1 MINMTL
7 YKREM
12 KGSLKILIL
21 FAVVITMY
29 VTIIISMYDPEMMA
43 TLDGFYE
50 VMPEL
55 MASIG
60 MSAGATSLIGFM
72 ISYLYGFILL
82 IFPMVFCILR
92 GNSLVAK
99 YTDKGSM
106 VTLLAAPIKRR
117 TIILTQIFV
126 LMSGILLLIIYVTGL
141 EIIIAQTIFP
151 GELIVS
157 DLLKLNT
164 ALLCL
169 HLFIGSIC
177 FLASCVFSDT
187 KYSIA
192 FGAGVSAFMYILQ
205 MLANAGEKADILKYF
220 TFFTLFDAN
229 GIIAGK
235 SGAIIGILVLL
246 LGTIGLSSVPN
257 GSIRKEGLSHT
268 WRDSPSGFGI
278 CDTAR

>member
-82 IFPMVFCILR
+82 IFPMVFC
-92 GNSLVAK
+92 
-99 YTDKGSM
+99 T
-106 VTLLAAPIKRR
+106 
-117 TIILTQIFV
+117 
-126 LMSGILLLIIYVTGL
+126 
-141 EIIIAQTIFP
+141 
-151 GELIVS
+151 
-157 DLLKLNT
+157 
-164 ALLCL
+164 
-169 HLFIGSIC
+169 
-177 FLASCVFSDT
+177 
-187 KYSIA
+187 
-192 FGAGVSAFMYILQ
+192 
-205 MLANAGEKADILKYF
+205 
-220 TFFTLFDAN
+220 
-229 GIIAGK
+229 
-235 SGAIIGILVLL
+235 
-246 LGTIGLSSVPN
+246 
-257 GSIRKEGLSHT
+257 
-268 WRDSPSGFGI
+268 
-278 CDTAR
+278 

>member
-21 FAVVITMY
+21 FAAVITMY

-99 YTDKGSM
+99 
-106 VTLLAAPIKRR
+106 
-117 TIILTQIFV
+117 
-126 LMSGILLLIIYVTGL
+126 
-141 EIIIAQTIFP
+141 
-151 GELIVS
+151 
-157 DLLKLNT
+157 
-164 ALLCL
+164 
-169 HLFIGSIC
+169 
-177 FLASCVFSDT
+177 
-187 KYSIA
+187 
-192 FGAGVSAFMYILQ
+192 
-205 MLANAGEKADILKYF
+205 
-220 TFFTLFDAN
+220 
-229 GIIAGK
+229 
-235 SGAIIGILVLL
+235 
-246 LGTIGLSSVPN
+246 
-257 GSIRKEGLSHT
+257 
-268 WRDSPSGFGI
+268 
-278 CDTAR
+278 